1 MALRVLVVEDDA
13 VNRRF
18 IGEWLIGQG
27 HDCLLTS
34 SLAEATAVL
43 QQRRI
48 DLCLADL
55 RLPDGDGRDLQQLL
69 DERVR
74 LLLMS
79 GDRPEPDGAWLH
91 KPLTVA
97 ALASALQGTDAQA
110 SLVDPL
116 PATQLPDLDDLA
128 AGAAL
133 GAGLSVLG
141 GLRDLLRTELERDG
155 DWVSNERIADEPE
168 AVKERLHRLKASSAL
183 CGLPRLHSATHH
195 LCAALDNNL
204 AVAEALA
211 EWQLAVDRATRVV
224 AQTRSRS

>member
-27 HDCLLTS
+27 HECLLTS
-34 SLAEATAVL
+34 SLAEATTAV

-55 RLPDGDGRDLQQLL
+55 RLPDGDGRDLQPLL
-69 DERVR
+69 AEHVP

-79 GDRPEPDGAWLH
+79 GDRPEPDGAWLQ
-91 KPLTVA
+91 KPLTITVLTA
-97 ALASALQGTDAQA
+97 ALQGICAKA
-110 SLVDPL
+110 SLDDPL
-116 PATQLPDLDDLA
+116 PAAQLPDLDDLA

-141 GLRDLLRTELERDG
+141 GLRDLLRVELERDG
-155 DWVSNERIADEPE
+155 DWITPARIADEPL
-168 AVKERLHRLKASSAL
+168 AVRERLHQLKASSAL

-195 LCAALDNNL
+195 LYAALIANL
-204 AVAEALA
+204 DWPESFAA
-211 EWQLAVDRATRVV
+211 WQLAVSRAIKVV
-224 AQTRSRS
+224 AQNRS